1 LALKHYFI
9 DKIFTYFSSWMT
21 LRGRISSLKIFIFF
35 AAGALII
42 PWALAQ
48 APKAPQAGDQK
59 ARGPL
64 KVALLPLTIHSDENL
79 EYLREGTYAMFSSR
93 VELEGRISVLE
104 RAPVKKALT
113 EVSGEIDSETA
124 RKVGETVGAD
134 FVVFGSLTKLGGS
147 ASVDLKVLEV
157 RGEKPGSSV
166 YIQAGK
172 MEEIIAQVDVLARKV
187 DEKILGY
194 PLSPPSAER
203 PAVAEKPSEGP
214 KAVAAIPPPPPG
226 LRPMTQAKPE
236 RGVSPSAGFWQSS
249 PFPFKIVGMAMG
261 DLDGDGRN
269 EVVLI
274 DEQNLWIYRWENEF
288 KLIKKLSGGRMN
300 QYLAVDTGDIDKDGK
315 AEIFVTSLEGDATES
330 SPRMLSSFVV
340 TFREGDYRVTA
351 KNLPWF
357 LRVVGWGEKG
367 TVLLGQ
373 RRGYGVPYEA
383 GIYEMGWNGKGYK
396 DVRKIEASKVFSL
409 YGFTPFFHEGK
420 TFYAFIDSDFR
431 LKVLDPKGS
440 LVWRSQAAYGSDVSF
455 QTKPLPTGAAG
466 YYEGDDVAFV
476 NVRVIARGNEL
487 FILRNI
493 SPLGQFFK
501 KQTYYTGGE
510 VQSLVWSGAM
520 FMETWRSAEIP
531 GSMVDFQNQDLDGA
545 PGMELV
551 LAVNL
556 PREGILSGQSGS
568 ALMIGRFQ

>member
-1 LALKHYFI
+1 
-9 DKIFTYFSSWMT
+9 
-21 LRGRISSLKIFIFF
+21 
-35 AAGALII
+35 
-42 PWALAQ
+42 
-48 APKAPQAGDQK
+48 
-59 ARGPL
+59 
-64 KVALLPLTIHSDENL
+64 VAILPVAIHSPENL
-79 EYLREGTYAMFSSR
+79 DYMQAALMDMLTSR
-93 VELEGRISVLE
+93 MELEGRISVLE
-104 RAPVKKALT
+104 KGAVKKALSQD
-113 EVSGEIDSETA
+113 SGEIDSESA
-124 RKVGETVGAD
+124 RKLGETLGAD
-134 FVVFGSLTKLGGS
+134 YVVFGSLTKLGDS
-147 ASVDLKVLEV
+147 SSLDLKIVEV
-157 RGEKPGSSV
+157 KGEKPGSSV
-166 YIQAGK
+166 YIQARK
-172 MEEIIAQVDVLARKV
+172 MEEVIAQVDVLARKI

-194 PLSPPSAER
+194 PLSPPPAER
-203 PAVAEKPSEGP
+203 PAVAEKPSEGAKP
-214 KAVAAIPPPPPG
+214 MAAIPPPPPG
-226 LRPMTQAKPE
+226 LRPMTPARPD
-236 RGVSPSAGFWQSS
+236 RGVSPTGFWQST
-249 PFPFKIVGMAMG
+249 PFPFRIVGMAMG

-274 DEQNLWIYRWENEF
+274 DERNLWIYRWENEF

-330 SPRMLSSFVV
+330 SPRKLSSFVV
-340 TFREGDYRVTA
+340 AFREGDYRVTA
-351 KNLPWF
+351 KNLPWY

-367 TVLLGQ
+367 AVLLGQ
-373 RRGYGVPYEA
+373 KRGYNVPYEA
-383 GIYEMGWNGKGYK
+383 GIYEMGWDGKGYK

-440 LVWRSQAAYGSDVSF
+440 LIWRSQAAYGSDVSF
-455 QTKPLPTGAAG
+455 QAKPLPTGYSG

-487 FILRNI
+487 FMLRNI

-510 VQSLVWSGAM
+510 VQSLAWSGAM
-520 FMETWRSAEIP
+520 FMETWRSAEVP
-531 GSMVDFQNQDLDGA
+531 GYMVDFQNQDLDGA

-551 LAVNL
+551 VAVNL
-556 PREGILSGQSGS
+556 PRESVLSGQSGS